1 MNTNQGPIQPKCS
14 RETAAAL
21 AACSDD
27 EIRGPCCY
35 AAGSAAKVEWLR
47 LRQERFGQHLVPGQ
61 PDKKF
66 AKKQLTRHNVT
77 AEEMDV
83 LFWGQALDNP
93 LLISKSELSRGT
105 PQAARPHI
113 TKLYIPE

>member
-1 MNTNQGPIQPKCS
+1 VNTSQGPIPPKCS

-35 AAGSAAKVEWLR
+35 PAGSGAKVEWLR
-47 LRQERFGQHLVPGQ
+47 ERQRRFGQHLTPGA

-77 AEEMDV
+77 AEEMDR
-83 LFWGQALDNP
+83 LLWGNGLDNP
-93 LLISKSELSRGT
+93 LLIQRPGT
-105 PQAARPHI
+105 LKQTATERQI
-113 TKLYIPE
+113 VTKLHTPE